1 MICGIRVWSLPR
13 VVMLGTCN
21 RKQLQR
27 NTEKWPYY
35 QIITTRSIGSVFK
48 VNSKLTVVENAVESK
63 V

>member
-1 MICGIRVWSLPR
+1 MICIIRVWPLPSA
-13 VVMLGTCN
+13 VILGTCN

-35 QIITTRSIGSVFK
+35 QITITRSIGSVLK
-48 VNSKLTVVENAVESK
+48 GKSELTVVENAVESK